1 MKITIFGAGYVG
13 LVTGTC
19 LSEIGNEVLICD
31 IDEKKIEKLSHAKTP
46 FYEPGLNELL
56 ERNIKE
62 SRLTFTNNSQEAV
75 NFGQIIFIA
84 VGTPPKE
91 NGEANLDFVFEL
103 AKNIGRNLTQKD
115 VVVITKS
122 TVPVGTTAEVSK
134 IIKNE
139 LKLKNLDINFHIA
152 NNPEFLREGKAV
164 EDFMVPDRLV
174 IGVEDETGKNIL
186 GELYSPLTKNGHLIF
201 FMDILSSEMTK
212 YASNTFIAA
221 RISLINEL
229 AQICEKTGADIE
241 MVRAAIG
248 SDKRIGNRYIYPGI
262 GYGGSCFPKDIQ
274 ALSTI
279 AKKHGVPS
287 PMTDAI
293 EMVNEN
299 QKKHFAKKIISAI
312 PKAKKIAVWGLA
324 FKPDTDDMRAAPS
337 IEVINALLEQN
348 LEVHAFDPV
357 AHETAKSIFGEKII
371 YGQDMYS
378 ILENADALILFTEWS
393 QFKEPDFSKIKTLL
407 KNPLIFDGRNIYSP
421 AHMTKH
427 GFTYHSVGR
436 SLAS

>member
-19 LSEIGNEVLICD
+19 LSELGNEVLICD
-31 IDEKKIEKLSHAKTP
+31 IDERKIEKLSKGTTP
-46 FYEPGLNELL
+46 FYEPGLNELI

-62 SRLTFTNNSQEAV
+62 SRLIFTNDPKEAV
-75 NFGQIIFIA
+75 NFGKIIFIA

-91 NGEANLDFVFEL
+91 NGEADLSFVFNV
-103 AKNIGRNLTQKD
+103 AKNIGQNLKEKG

-122 TVPVGTTAEVSK
+122 TVPVGTTKEVSE

-139 LKLKNLDINFHIA
+139 IKSRNSNLNFYIA

-164 EDFMVPDRLV
+164 EDFMIPDRLV
-174 IGVEDETGKNIL
+174 IGVEDTTAKNIL
-186 GELYSPLTKNGHLIF
+186 EQLYSPLTKNGHLIF

-241 MVRAAIG
+241 MVRAAVG

-279 AKKHGVPS
+279 AKKFGVPT

-293 EMVNEN
+293 EQVNEN
-299 QKKHFAKKIISAI
+299 QKSLFAKKIISSI

-348 LEVHAFDPV
+348 LDIHAFDPV
-357 AHETAKSIFGEKII
+357 AHETAKNIFGEKIT

-378 ILENADALILFTEWS
+378 ILENADALILITEWS
-393 QFKEPDFSKIKTLL
+393 QFKEPDFNKIKNLL
-407 KNPLIFDGRNIYSP
+407 KTPLIFDGRNIYSP
-421 AHMTKH
+421 SHMSKH

-436 SLAS
+436 SSVA